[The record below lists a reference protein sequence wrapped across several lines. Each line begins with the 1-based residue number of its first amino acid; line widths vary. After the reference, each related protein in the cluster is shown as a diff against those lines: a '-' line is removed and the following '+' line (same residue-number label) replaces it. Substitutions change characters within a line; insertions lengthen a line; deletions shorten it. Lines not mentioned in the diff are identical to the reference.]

1 MKFDKK
7 TIISTDK
14 ECRDL
19 NRVYFYI
26 YLSSYNLSKDFILN
40 AFENM
45 DRIYPMDNMIKDT
58 TDTNKS
64 VS

>member
-7 TIISTDK
+7 TIISTDI

-26 YLSSYNLSKDFILN
+26 YLWSYNLSKDFILN

-58 TDTNKS
+58 TDTPKS